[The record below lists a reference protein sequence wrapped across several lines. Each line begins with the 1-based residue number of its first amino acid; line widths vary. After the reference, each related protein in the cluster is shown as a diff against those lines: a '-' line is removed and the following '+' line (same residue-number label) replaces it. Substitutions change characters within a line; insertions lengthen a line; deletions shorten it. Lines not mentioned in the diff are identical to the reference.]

1 MSYHSEKQS
10 DALAEKTFL
19 ITGSLDHYG
28 RKELEAIIMSN
39 GGKILSGVSKAL
51 DYLIVG
57 QKPGSKL
64 AKAEKLGS
72 VRIITEAELLDL
84 LEQGS

>member
-1 MSYHSEKQS
+1 MSH
-10 DALAEKTFL
+10 
-19 ITGSLDHYG
+19 GG
-28 RKELEAIIMSN
+28 R
-39 GGKILSGVSKAL
+39 ILSGVSKTL
-51 DYLIVG
+51 NYLIVG
-57 QKPGSKL
+57 QRPGSKL